1 MVFLL
6 LVFLDL
12 SFVSGVGGELCWVE
26 DGCGI
31 FVGWEDFVTFV
42 SSGIPGFCPLG
53 LRADWVADWNQG
65 MITISW
71 IVSIAVV
78 VEAIL

>member
-1 MVFLL
+1 MGWGFLL
-6 LVFLDL
+6 FGLPRSLVRHW
-12 SFVSGVGGELCWVE
+12 GN
-26 DGCGI
+26 
-31 FVGWEDFVTFV
+31 VGWRMAVVLLVGRIFVTFV

-65 MITISW
+65 MMTISW
-71 IVSIAVV
+71 IVSIAIV

>member
-1 MVFLL
+1 MVL
-6 LVFLDL
+6 LV
-12 SFVSGVGGELCWVE
+12 GR
-26 DGCGI
+26 I
-31 FVGWEDFVTFV
+31 FVTFV

-65 MITISW
+65 MMTISW
-71 IVSIAVV
+71 IVSIAIV

>member
-1 MVFLL
+1 MGWGFLL
-6 LVFLDL
+6 FGLPRSLVRHW
-12 SFVSGVGGELCWVE
+12 GN
-26 DGCGI
+26 
-31 FVGWEDFVTFV
+31 VGWRMAVVLLVGRIFVTFV